1 MRKSLGVLVAVA
13 SLLSLAALGAVP
25 AGAAAG
31 TTCASTAGTVTWKP
45 PEPVKAPG
53 VKNSISAV
61 GTFGKCTGAVSTAH
75 TKLVTPLGKTPS
87 YCGSLLKYSTGATT
101 TGTLTVTWNKGAASV
116 IAVSIFKVK
125 GKPTQA
131 LVTGTVKSGQ
141 FAGLKSSG
149 TVSYVPKV
157 GNCVTTALTSATYT
171 QVGSLT
177 IK

>member
-1 MRKSLGVLVAVA
+1 MRKVAGM
-13 SLLSLAALGAVP
+13 LLAAATLVPVGLFAAP

-31 TTCASTAGTVTWKP
+31 TTCATTSGTVTWSP
-45 PEPVKAPG
+45 AEPVKAPG
-53 VKNSISAV
+53 VKNSISAI

-87 YCGSLLKYSTGATT
+87 YCGSLLKYSTGPTT

-125 GKPTQA
+125 GQPTQA

-149 TVSYVPKV
+149 TVSYKPKV
-157 GNCVTTALTSATYT
+157 GNCVTTALTSATYA

>member
-13 SLLSLAALGAVP
+13 SLLSLTALGAAP

-31 TTCASTAGTVTWKP
+31 TTCATTGGLVTWTP
-45 PEPVKAPG
+45 PLPVKAPG
-53 VKNSISAV
+53 IKDHISAA
-61 GTFGKCTGAVSTAH
+61 GTFGKCTGAVASAH
-75 TKLVTPLGKTPS
+75 TTLVTPVGKTPS
-87 YCGSLLKYSTGATT
+87 SCASTLKYSTGAET
-101 TGTLTVTWNKGAASV
+101 TGTLTVTWNKGAKSV

-125 GKPTQA
+125 GQPTQA

-141 FAGLKSSG
+141 FAGAKSSG
-149 TVSYVPKV
+149 KVSYTPKV
-157 GNCVTTALTSATYT
+157 GNCATTPLKSATYK